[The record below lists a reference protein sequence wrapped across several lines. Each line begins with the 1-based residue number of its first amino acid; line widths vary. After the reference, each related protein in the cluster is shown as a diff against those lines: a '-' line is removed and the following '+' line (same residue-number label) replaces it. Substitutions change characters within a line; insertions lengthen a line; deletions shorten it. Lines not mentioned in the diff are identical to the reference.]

1 MQPTQFADA
10 ALAERFWAK
19 VDSRSPHECWEWQ
32 AGRHSRGYGIFYL
45 TGHTQILAHRLALA
59 LATGTTPEGAYA
71 LHSCDNPPC
80 CNPEHLRLG
89 THSDNMRDRSARGR
103 APKTVAQ
110 NRNVD
115 DVTASAIRAAYQP
128 SVGNKPNPNGYAGLG
143 RRYNLAPQAIK
154 QIVQGKT
161 YHTTLKDYQ

>member
-1 MQPTQFADA
+1 MTA
-10 ALAERFWAK
+10 
-19 VDSRSPHECWEWQ
+19 SPP
-32 AGRHSRGYGIFYL
+32 SI
-45 TGHTQILAHRLALA
+45 A
-59 LATGTTPEGAYA
+59 LATSPVGCVEGKGARDKGGYVKAFYQGKHTRAHRAAYCRA
-71 LHSCDNPPC
+71 RGLSLEDIKGQLVLHSCDNPSC

-89 THSDNMRDRSARGR
+89 THTDNMRDRADRGR

-115 DVTASAIRAAYQP
+115 DAIASAIRAEYQP

>member
-1 MQPTQFADA
+1 MTSSQPSIAPATG
-10 ALAERFWAK
+10 LAGCIEWAGPRDK
-19 VDSRSPHECWEWQ
+19 DGYGKTWWQ
-32 AGRHSRGYGIFYL
+32 GRHAR
-45 TGHTQILAHRLALA
+45 AHRV
-59 LATGTTPEGAYA
+59 AYCKHHGLNLSDIDERMV
-71 LHSCDNPPC
+71 LHSCDNPSC
-80 CNPEHLRLG
+80 CNPEHLRPG
-89 THSDNMRDRSARGR
+89 TNSDNMRDRTARGR
-103 APKTVAQ
+103 APKTLAQ

-115 DVTASAIRAAYQP
+115 DAIASAIRAEYQP

>member
-1 MQPTQFADA
+1 MTG
-10 ALAERFWAK
+10 
-19 VDSRSPHECWEWQ
+19 SPPSIAPATSPVGCVEGGG
-32 AGRHSRGYGIFYL
+32 ARDKDGYVKAFYQ
-45 TGHTQILAHRLALA
+45 GAHTRAHRV
-59 LATGTTPEGAYA
+59 AYCQA
-71 LHSCDNPPC
+71 HGLSLEDIKGQLVLHSCDNPPC

-89 THSDNMRDRSARGR
+89 THSDNMQDRAKRGR
-103 APKTVAQ
+103 APKTAEHSRKVA
-110 NRNVD
+110 D
-115 DVTASAIRAAYQP
+115 DMASAIRNEYRP

>member
-1 MQPTQFADA
+1 MTA
-10 ALAERFWAK
+10 
-19 VDSRSPHECWEWQ
+19 SPPSIAPATSLVGCVEGEGARDKDGYVKAFCQ
-32 AGRHSRGYGIFYL
+32 GAHSR
-45 TGHTQILAHRLALA
+45 AHRV
-59 LATGTTPEGAYA
+59 AYCQA
-71 LHSCDNPPC
+71 HGLSLEDIKGQLVLHSCDNPPC

-89 THSDNMRDRSARGR
+89 THSDNMQDRAKRGR
-103 APKTVAQ
+103 APKTAEHSRKVA
-110 NRNVD
+110 D
-115 DVTASAIRAAYQP
+115 ALASAIRNEYRP

>member
-1 MQPTQFADA
+1 MQ
-10 ALAERFWAK
+10 K
-19 VDSRSPHECWEWQ
+19 SPLSTAPDTAQ
-32 AGRHSRGYGIFYL
+32 AGCVNWAGSKDKDGYGKAFVS
-45 TGHTQILAHRLALA
+45 GQHQRAHRVSYCAHHNIDIA
-59 LATGTTPEGAYA
+59 SIEGKLV
-71 LHSCDNPPC
+71 LHSCDNPAC
-80 CNPEHLRLG
+80 VNPAHLRLG
-89 THSDNMRDRSARGR
+89 SHSDNMRDRSARGR
-103 APKTVAQ
+103 APKTAAQ

-115 DVTASAIRAAYQP
+115 DVTASAIRAEYQP

>member
-59 LATGTTPEGAYA
+59 LATGTIPEGAYA

-80 CNPEHLRLG
+80 CNPNHLRWG
-89 THSDNMRDRSARGR
+89 TQAENMHDAASRGR
-103 APKTVAQ
+103 ARPGLTLPARCSAGHDLTDPVNIITKT
-110 NRNVD
+110 R
-115 DVTASAIRAAYQP
+115 
-128 SVGNKPNPNGYAGLG
+128 KFPNGKRYTVRSCRECNRISCA
-143 RRYNLAPQAIK
+143 RRRAERKEQRN
-154 QIVQGKT
+154 G
-161 YHTTLKDYQ
+161 